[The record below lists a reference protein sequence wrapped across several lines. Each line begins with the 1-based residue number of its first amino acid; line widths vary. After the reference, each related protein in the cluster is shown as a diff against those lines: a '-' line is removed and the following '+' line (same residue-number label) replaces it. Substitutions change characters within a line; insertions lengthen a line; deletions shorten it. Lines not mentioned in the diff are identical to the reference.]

1 MSKAKLMVIGG
12 FLGAGKTT
20 TILAAANT
28 LKKIGNTVGL
38 ITNDQS
44 DYLVD
49 TQYVKDKDLAVT
61 ELTGSCFCCN
71 YPGFAKQVD
80 KMCTED
86 FILAEPVGSC
96 TDLVS
101 TIMKP
106 SKEGKAGKLS
116 VLPLSVVVEPARLKD
131 FMENNTQAFS
141 KGVYYIMDKQM
152 EEADFI
158 VLNKIDTID
167 KAEKEK
173 LIAYLKNRYPS
184 SRIIEI
190 SAKERKGIE
199 NWLLAVLSV
208 DIAEANTRKMDVIY
222 EIYGK
227 AEAEMGWLNA
237 KAAIS
242 AGNIVDGNRLML
254 ELGQKLKEAVAREG
268 GEIGHLKLYMSAE
281 DGSSKLSC
289 VGINQPVELDQKME
303 KEMKDGM
310 LTINLRAA
318 IDPALLEKY
327 TNECVCKLG
336 ESLGFKAKNLT
347 IEAFRPGFP
356 NPTYRM

>member
-1 MSKAKLMVIGG
+1 MTKLMVIGG

-20 TILAAANT
+20 AMIEVAKT

-38 ITNDQS
+38 ITNDQT

-49 TQYVKDKDLAVT
+49 TQYVENHDLEVT

-71 YPGFAKQVD
+71 YPGFAERVD
-80 KMCTED
+80 KMRQED

-106 SKEGKAGKLS
+106 SKDGKAGELE
-116 VLPLSVVVEPARLKD
+116 VLPLSVLVEPGRLKD
-131 FMENNTQAFS
+131 FMTNNTEAFS
-141 KGVYYIMDKQM
+141 EGVYYIMDKQM

-158 VLNKIDTID
+158 ILNKVDTLEED
-167 KAEKEK
+167 EKEK
-173 LIAYLKNRYPS
+173 LIAYLNKRYPT
-184 SRIIEI
+184 SRVMEI
-190 SAKERKGIE
+190 SAREGRGVE
-199 NWLLAVLSV
+199 TWLLAVLSA
-208 DIAEANTRKMDVIY
+208 DIAASNAREMDVVY
-222 EIYGK
+222 ETYGN

-237 KAAIS
+237 RAEIKARDAVN
-242 AGNIVDGNRLML
+242 GDELMQA
-254 ELGQKLKEAVAREG
+254 LGEALKEAVIKES
-268 GEIGHLKLYMSAE
+268 GEIGHLKLYLETDKGA
-281 DGSSKLSC
+281 SKLSC
-289 VGINQPVELDQKME
+289 VGVRQPVEFDQSLGQEVE
-303 KEMKDGM
+303 KGQ

-318 IDPALLEKY
+318 VDPALLEKY
-327 TNECVCKLG
+327 TSEKVGDLG
-336 ESLGFKAKNLT
+336 ENLGFSAENLV